1 MFYAVFHAVSAFCNA
16 GISTLSGNMYDP
28 LVAQKY
34 NLHVWIA
41 LLIVFGG
48 LGFPIVFNYLKLLR
62 HLLVNTFKIVIGQQK
77 HYIHTPRIINI
88 NTYIVMIST
97 LVLLAGGTFFYYLLE
112 IDNTLAGLPFRGQ
125 LANAFLGAV
134 TPRTAGFCVA
144 DMVTL
149 TTGTLMLTLILMIIG
164 AAPMSTGGGLKVTTV
179 CVALLT
185 AHNAARG
192 KENVEIRKREIS
204 PETIRRA
211 FATIV
216 FYFCWLGAAVWILSI
231 TEKDVPVFTLIFEVV
246 SALSTVGLSLNFS
259 PLLSISG
266 KLVII
271 FTMLVGRIGILAF
284 FISFYKEYKKK
295 NYTYPQ
301 ENILM

>member
-1 MFYAVFHAVSAFCNA
+1 M
-16 GISTLSGNMYDP
+16 P
-28 LVAQKY
+28 L
-34 NLHVWIA
+34 
-41 LLIVFGG
+41 
-48 LGFPIVFNYLKLLR
+48 PC
-62 HLLVNTFKIVIGQQK
+62 
-77 HYIHTPRIINI
+77 
-88 NTYIVMIST
+88 
-97 LVLLAGGTFFYYLLE
+97 
-112 IDNTLAGLPFRGQ
+112 LP
-125 LANAFLGAV
+125 
-134 TPRTAGFCVA
+134 
-144 DMVTL
+144 
-149 TTGTLMLTLILMIIG
+149 
-164 AAPMSTGGGLKVTTV
+164 AAGLKVTTV

-185 AHNAARG
+185 CTQRRPR

-216 FYFCWLGAAVWILSI
+216 FYFCWLGLAVWVLSI
-231 TEKDVPVFTLIFEVV
+231 TEKDVSVFTLTFEVV

-271 FTMLVGRIGILAF
+271 FTMLVGRIGILTF

>member
-1 MFYAVFHAVSAFCNA
+1 
-16 GISTLSGNMYDP
+16 
-28 LVAQKY
+28 
-34 NLHVWIA
+34 
-41 LLIVFGG
+41 
-48 LGFPIVFNYLKLLR
+48 
-62 HLLVNTFKIVIGQQK
+62 
-77 HYIHTPRIINI
+77 
-88 NTYIVMIST
+88 MIST

-112 IDNTLAGLPFRGQ
+112 MDNTLAGLPFRGQ

-144 DMVTL
+144 DMGTL

-284 FISFYKEYKKK
+284 FISFYKEYKRRITPIHRKI
-295 NYTYPQ
+295 Y
-301 ENILM
+301 

>member
-1 MFYAVFHAVSAFCNA
+1 
-16 GISTLSGNMYDP
+16 
-28 LVAQKY
+28 
-34 NLHVWIA
+34 
-41 LLIVFGG
+41 
-48 LGFPIVFNYLKLLR
+48 
-62 HLLVNTFKIVIGQQK
+62 
-77 HYIHTPRIINI
+77 
-88 NTYIVMIST
+88 
-97 LVLLAGGTFFYYLLE
+97 
-112 IDNTLAGLPFRGQ
+112 
-125 LANAFLGAV
+125 
-134 TPRTAGFCVA
+134 
-144 DMVTL
+144 
-149 TTGTLMLTLILMIIG
+149 
-164 AAPMSTGGGLKVTTV
+164 VTTV
-179 CVALLT
+179 WGALLT

-231 TEKDVPVFTLIFEVV
+231 TEKDVSVFTLTFEVV